1 MIAVSLY
8 DRTMKATVVCISHT
22 DGAQGLDVGEAVA
35 DRLGFRLADDAII
48 LDAART
54 EHLLPESVSRAESPG
69 AGRTLEVDFGRF
81 EKTESI
87 RDLIRVAVI
96 RTADEGSV
104 VIVSHAASYALAKRD
119 GVLRV
124 MVTASDETRTGRI
137 AETVGIDEK
146 KAAKRL
152 DESDKARADYLHR
165 FYGVKHELPTDYD
178 LVISTDKLS
187 TDEAAAVVAGAAAA

>member
-1 MIAVSLY
+1 MPICLY

-22 DGAQGLDVGEAVA
+22 DGAGGLDIGQAVA
-35 DRLGFRLADDAII
+35 DRLGYKLADDAII

-54 EHLLPESVSRAESPG
+54 EGLLPESVSRAESPK

-81 EKTESI
+81 EKTEAI

-96 RTADEGSV
+96 QTADEGSV
-104 VIVSHAASYALAKRD
+104 VIVSHAASHALSERD

-124 MVTASDETRTGRI
+124 MVTASDETRTVRI

-152 DESDKARADYLHR
+152 NESDKARAEYLQR
-165 FYGVKHELPTDYD
+165 FYGVKNELPTDYD